1 MRTRL
6 VTLVAAVGLALVVLP
21 AIPASAKGLSQS
33 QIKALENNINNA
45 KKQTYQITYESVDGS
60 KTSTVTIAQSQGK
73 SNFTT
78 SDGGSVISTGK
89 KTYYCQPNS
98 SSNSGSTGNSGNSGN
113 SGTTTTTKAS
123 AVQCTSTS
131 GTSPLL
137 GLENA
142 FSPTALIAILNENK
156 SSAVARALGIKV
168 TTSSQTIAG
177 QPTTCVLATV
187 HGQSGKY
194 CVTKQGLLAYV
205 GSNKGTV
212 FKMTKYSS
220 KPSASL
226 FVLPAGATTVT
237 TPSIP
242 NVSIPDVSIPDVSIP

>member
-21 AIPASAKGLSQS
+21 ALSSLPASAKGLSQS
-33 QIKALENNINNA
+33 QLKTIENNLKNA
-45 KKQTYQITYESVDGS
+45 KKLTYEATYESVSGS
-60 KTSTVTIAQSQGK
+60 KTTSITIAQSSGK

-78 SDGGSVISTGK
+78 SDGGSVISTGT
-89 KTYYCQPNS
+89 KTYFCQPNS
-98 SSNSGSTGNSGNSGN
+98 SSNSGGTGNSGN
-113 SGTTTTTKAS
+113 SGTTTTTKAGG
-123 AVQCTSTS
+123 VQCITES

-137 GLENA
+137 GLQAA
-142 FSPTALIAILNENK
+142 FSPTALIGVLNEDK
-156 SSAVARALGIKV
+156 SALVARALGIKV
-168 TTSSQTIAG
+168 TTSSQTFAG
-177 QPTTCVLATV
+177 QPTTCISATV

-205 GSNKGTV
+205 GSSTGTV

-242 NVSIPDVSIPDVSIP
+242 NVSIPDVSIP

>member
-6 VTLVAAVGLALVVLP
+6 ATLGAAAGLALVVLP
-21 AIPASAKGLSQS
+21 ALTALPASAKGLSQS
-33 QIKALENNINNA
+33 QLKTLENNINNA
-45 KKQTYQITYESVDGS
+45 KKLTYLVTYESVSGG

-73 SNFTT
+73 SNFST
-78 SDGGSVISTGK
+78 SDGGSVIGTGK
-89 KTYYCQPNS
+89 KTYFCQPNS
-98 SSNSGSTGNSGNSGN
+98 GNSGSTGNSGNSGN
-113 SGTTTTTKAS
+113 SGTTTTTKAGG
-123 AVQCTSTS
+123 VQCTSEN

-137 GLENA
+137 GLEAA
-142 FSPTALIAILNENK
+142 FSPTALLGVLNQDK
-156 SSAVARALGIKV
+156 SAAVARALGINV

-177 QPTTCVLATV
+177 QPTTCISATV
-187 HGQSGKY
+187 HHQSGKY

-205 GSNKGTV
+205 GSSTGTV

-220 KPSASL
+220 KPPASL

-242 NVSIPDVSIPDVSIP
+242 DVSIPDVSIP

>member
-33 QIKALENNINNA
+33 QIKAAETNINNA
-45 KKQTYQITYESVDGS
+45 KKLTYQVTYESVDGG

-78 SDGGSVISTGK
+78 SDGGSVIGTGK

-98 SSNSGSTGNSGNSGN
+98 SANSGSTGNSGNSGSSGN
-113 SGTTTTTKAS
+113 SGTTTTTKAGG
-123 AVQCTSTS
+123 VQCTSTS

-137 GLENA
+137 GLESA
-142 FSPTALIAILNENK
+142 FSPTALISILNEDR
-156 SSAVARALGIKV
+156 SSVVARALGIKV

-177 QPTTCVLATV
+177 QPTTCVSATV

-242 NVSIPDVSIPDVSIP
+242 NVSIPDVSIP